1 MKKTYVNFASILVA
15 ALCLAFTACNGMTNS
30 GETGTVQ
37 VFIGGGAARAVGG
50 NGLPMFDGTNTTI
63 TVTDEDGEL
72 LAQGAT
78 SVVLNVAIG
87 TKITVKAVVTTAT
100 GKWRD
105 SETHTV
111 KPGVNNIDLKL
122 SKTPKVAAN
131 LLFSMKKDLS
141 GSTLLSLNTANG
153 TPLLDGISDNPKP
166 VTARDKIGRVYVLY
180 KDGNSGASLKR
191 FNVEGIED
199 TAFSA
204 NFANALTAASISISA
219 IDNIAID
226 RDEGYI
232 FLFKDNT
239 VYCFKEEITSSPS
252 GVISTY
258 FKSFGSDTFPSGTP
272 TLNVTAAAVDGGIMF
287 ITDESV
293 LYACKFGFQALPTP
307 GNKTLEFNTT
317 TSASANLDKLRKNS
331 AFGNNNTECTG
342 LFADDDDVY
351 CLLRE
356 QQLSDGQKYALG
368 LLVRY
373 EYSGSGHALTKK
385 DTIGLHSEAA
395 GPDSSLSFEA
405 GAFSN
410 PIGFIGYDEEN
421 IYIADDGVNIGYI
434 NENWRIKG
442 NKNRIAAFNRETKTL
457 TFSDTGATWYDEK
470 PKYPSG
476 TKTLLWGKDG
486 NQEFRYWIGEDGT
499 ETFLE
504 GNKLF
509 ASSVSPGSAEKPTD
523 VFCYDQDGNLYIV
536 WKDGSSR
543 YRVRRFA
550 LKEDGS
556 YNTQGMDTHTSFSTF
571 FDISAIA
578 VDISDGQNILYYAYK
593 DTNSSASGS
602 NGHIKK
608 YNWVLGTLFSTGLV
622 DSSYDVTFNADNAP
636 VTALAANKDGLFAGV
651 KEKYQPGGTAWL
663 YRLKIKKY
671 KKSNGG
677 VDGELTLVDQA
688 LEKTDLSGKSIDASF
703 TGDSYIQYGEA
714 INDLNVFDGV
724 LYALS
729 SKSRKIQKKNGF
741 PYYTDAFK
749 SSGTLYKIGSTHG
762 TLSGNAVVLAKKDWN
777 DANKIGY
784 GFYRFIAVKYDEAER
799 IKFIIA
805 SDGAWDENG
814 ISGRVS
820 SPKVANGNTD
830 RVLEYD
836 LKGNLQAE
844 REAGGRF
851 SKTLMIGS
859 DFYWD

>member
-1 MKKTYVNFASILVA
+1 MLYA
-15 ALCLAFTACNGMTNS
+15 
-30 GETGTVQ
+30 
-37 VFIGGGAARAVGG
+37 
-50 NGLPMFDGTNTTI
+50 D
-63 TVTDEDGEL
+63 
-72 LAQGAT
+72 T
-78 SVVLNVAIG
+78 S
-87 TKITVKAVVTTAT
+87 
-100 GKWRD
+100 
-105 SETHTV
+105 STH
-111 KPGVNNIDLKL
+111 
-122 SKTPKVAAN
+122 
-131 LLFSMKKDLS
+131 
-141 GSTLLSLNTANG
+141 
-153 TPLLDGISDNPKP
+153 
-166 VTARDKIGRVYVLY
+166 
-180 KDGNSGASLKR
+180 LKR
-191 FNVEGIED
+191 FNVEGNED
-199 TAFSA
+199 AGFGGH
-204 NFANALTAASISISA
+204 LTAALAAASVTIGN

-226 RDEGYI
+226 IDDNYI
-232 FLFKDNT
+232 FLFKENT
-239 VYCFKEEITSSPS
+239 VYCFKEKEDHSFESFSSALFPTVPASVPS
-252 GVISTY
+252 SSAVAVY
-258 FKSFGSDTFPSGTP
+258 DHVLFAVYNDTLF
-272 TLNVTAAAVDGGIMF
+272 
-287 ITDESV
+287 
-293 LYACKFGFQALPTP
+293 ACKFAFQPLPTQ
-307 GNKTLEFNTT
+307 GNKTLKFNAT
-317 TSASANLDKLRKNS
+317 TSASANLDKLRSN
-331 AFGNNNTECTG
+331 ALLFGNDLPECTG
-342 LFADDDDVY
+342 LFADDDEVY
-351 CLLRE
+351 CLLT
-356 QQLSDGQKYALG
+356 QQKYEAGKKYALG
-368 LLVRY
+368 QLVRY
-373 EYSGSGHALTKK
+373 EYSGSGSGYALTKK
-385 DTIGLHSEAA
+385 GETGLNPAA
-395 GPDSSLSFEA
+395 STGDPIAFNA
-405 GAFSN
+405 QYFSN

-457 TFSDTGATWYDEK
+457 TFSETGATWYDEK

-499 ETFLE
+499 ETFSE

-536 WKDGSSR
+536 WKDGSFH

-556 YNTQGMDTHTSFSTF
+556 YDTQGTDTHTSFSTF

-677 VDGELTLVDQA
+677 VDGELVLVNQA
-688 LEKTDLSGKSIDASF
+688 PVDTDLSGNPIDNTF
-703 TGDSYIQYGEA
+703 TGNIRIQYGES
-714 INDLNVFDGV
+714 INALQVFDGI

-729 SKSRKIQKKNGF
+729 SKSREIQKQGGI

-749 SSGTLYKIGSTHG
+749 SSGKLYKIGNTND

>member
-100 GKWRD
+100 GEWRD

-131 LLFSMKKDLS
+131 LLFSMKKDAS
-141 GSTLLSLNTANG
+141 GSVLLSLNTADG
-153 TPLLDGISDNPKP
+153 TSLLDGISDNPKP

-180 KDGNSGASLKR
+180 KDSIRHIKR
-191 FNVEGIED
+191 FDVDGNED
-199 TAFSA
+199 RAFRT
-204 NFANALTAASISISA
+204 NFTSALTAASISIST

-272 TLNVTAAAVDGGIMF
+272 ILNVTAAAVDGGIMF

-293 LYACKFGFQALPTP
+293 LYACKFGFQALPVP

-317 TSASANLDKLRKNS
+317 TSASANLDKLRKNG

-368 LLVRY
+368 QLVRY
-373 EYSGSGHALTKK
+373 KYSGSGSSYALTNKN
-385 DTIGLHSEAA
+385 TIGLHSEAA
-395 GPDSSLSFEA
+395 GSDSSLAFEA

-476 TKTLLWGKDG
+476 TKTLLWGKDE

-509 ASSVSPGSAEKPTD
+509 ASASAEKPTD

-543 YRVRRFA
+543 YRVRRFE

-556 YNTQGMDTHTSFSTF
+556 YNTQGTDTSSLTF
-571 FDISAIA
+571 FEISAIA

-593 DTNSSASGS
+593 DTRPSASGS

-608 YNWVLGTLFSTGLV
+608 YNWVLGTLFNTGLV
-622 DSSYDVTFNADNAP
+622 DNSYDVTFNANTEP

-651 KEKYQPGGTAWL
+651 KESYQDVGTVWQ

-671 KKSNGG
+671 KKSNG
-677 VDGELTLVDQA
+677 VADGELILVNQA
-688 LEKTDLSGKSIDASF
+688 PVDTDLSGKPIDNTF
-703 TGDSYIQYGEA
+703 TDHIRIQYGES
-714 INDLNVFDGV
+714 INALQVFDGV

-729 SKSRKIQKKNGF
+729 SKSRKTQKQNGI

-749 SSGTLYKIGSTHG
+749 SSGKLYKIGNTND

-814 ISGRVS
+814 IAAGQQI
-820 SPKVANGNTD
+820 PKPPAHNYD
-830 RVLEYD
+830 KVLEYD
-836 LKGNLQAE
+836 LAGSLQAE
-844 REAGGRF
+844 REAGGSF

-859 DFYWD
+859 GFDWN

>member
-105 SETHTV
+105 SQTHTV

-141 GSTLLSLNTANG
+141 GSALLSLNTADG
-153 TPLLDGISDNPKP
+153 TSLLDGISDNPKP

-199 TAFSA
+199 AIFQTSFPS
-204 NFANALTAASISISA
+204 ALTAASISISA

-239 VYCFKEEITSSPS
+239 VYCFKEKEDHSFESFSSDEFPTVS
-252 GVISTY
+252 AST
-258 FKSFGSDTFPSGTP
+258 KAS
-272 TLNVTAAAVDGGIMF
+272 AVAVGDKVLLAVYGQ
-287 ITDESV
+287 T
-293 LYACKFGFQALPTP
+293 LYACKFEFQNLPAS
-307 GNKTLEFNTT
+307 GNKTLKFNTT

-342 LFADDDDVY
+342 LFADDDGVY

-368 LLVRY
+368 QLVRY
-373 EYSGSGHALTKK
+373 EYSGSGYALTKK
-385 DTIGLHSEAA
+385 GETGLNPAA
-395 GPDSSLSFEA
+395 STGDPIAFNA
-405 GAFSN
+405 QYFSN

-677 VDGELTLVDQA
+677 VDGELVLVNQA
-688 LEKTDLSGKSIDASF
+688 PVDTDLSGNPIDNTF
-703 TGDSYIQYGEA
+703 TGNIRIQYGES
-714 INDLNVFDGV
+714 INALQVFDGI

-729 SKSRKIQKKNGF
+729 SKSREIQKQGGI

-749 SSGTLYKIGSTHG
+749 SSGKLYKIGRTND

-799 IKFIIA
+799 VKFIIA

-814 ISGRVS
+814 ITAGQQI
-820 SPKVANGNTD
+820 PKPPAHNYD
-830 RVLEYD
+830 KVLEYD
-836 LKGNLQAE
+836 LAGSLQAE
-844 REAGGRF
+844 REAGGSF
-851 SKTLMIGS
+851 SKTVTVGS
-859 DFYWD
+859 GFGWD

>member
-100 GKWRD
+100 GEWRD
-105 SETHTV
+105 SQTHTV

-141 GSTLLSLNTANG
+141 GSTLLSLNTADG
-153 TPLLDGISDNPKP
+153 TSLLDGISDNPKP
-166 VTARDKIGRVYVLY
+166 VTARDKIGRIYVLY
-180 KDGNSGASLKR
+180 ADTSSTHLKR
-191 FNVEGIED
+191 FNVEGNED
-199 TAFSA
+199 AGFGGH
-204 NFANALTAASISISA
+204 LTAALAAASVTIGN

-226 RDEGYI
+226 IDDNYI
-232 FLFKDNT
+232 FLFKENT
-239 VYCFKEEITSSPS
+239 VYCFKEKEDHSFESFSSALFPTVPASVPS
-252 GVISTY
+252 SSAVAVY
-258 FKSFGSDTFPSGTP
+258 DHVLFAVYNDTLF
-272 TLNVTAAAVDGGIMF
+272 
-287 ITDESV
+287 
-293 LYACKFGFQALPTP
+293 ACKFEFQPLPTQ
-307 GNKTLEFNTT
+307 GNKTLKFNAT
-317 TSASANLDKLRKNS
+317 TSASANLDKLRSN
-331 AFGNNNTECTG
+331 ALLFGNDLPECTG
-342 LFADDDDVY
+342 LFADDDEVY
-351 CLLRE
+351 CLLT
-356 QQLSDGQKYALG
+356 QQKYEAGKKYALG
-368 LLVRY
+368 QLVRY
-373 EYSGSGHALTKK
+373 EYSGSGSGYALTKK
-385 DTIGLHSEAA
+385 GETGLNPAA
-395 GPDSSLSFEA
+395 STGDPIAFNA
-405 GAFSN
+405 QYFSN

-556 YNTQGMDTHTSFSTF
+556 YNTQGMDTSFSTF

-578 VDISDGQNILYYAYK
+578 VDISDGKNYLYYVYEDGPNK
-593 DTNSSASGS
+593 HIQRYSWNSTS
-602 NGHIKK
+602 
-608 YNWVLGTLFSTGLV
+608 FSTATL
-622 DSSYDVTFNADNAP
+622 DSTYGVHSNSGGISF
-636 VTALAANKDGLFAGV
+636 TALAANKDGLFAGTRTV
-651 KEKYQPGGTAWL
+651 NISPAGYTL
-663 YRLKIKKY
+663 SVKKY
-671 KKSNGG
+671 DKQ
-677 VDGELTLVDQA
+677 DGADKGTMNVGSVQETPT
-688 LEKTDLSGKSIDASF
+688 EPSGHPYPPYTKIM
-703 TGDSYIQYGEA
+703 GA
-714 INDLNVFDGV
+714 INDLQILDGV
-724 LYALS
+724 LYAVT
-729 SKSRKIQKKNGF
+729 SKEEYGMKKTSFN
-741 PYYTDAFK
+741 YKADTFK
-749 SSGTLYKIGSTHG
+749 NSGKLYKIGSTKDG
-762 TLSGNAVVLAKKDWN
+762 FSGSAVELAKKDPVGTAGN
-777 DANKIGY
+777 EVGY

-799 IKFIIA
+799 IRLIIA
-805 SDGAWDENG
+805 SDGAWGKDGTVMFPEQPYCKNAD
-814 ISGRVS
+814 
-820 SPKVANGNTD
+820 K
-830 RVLEYD
+830 VLEYD
-836 LKGNLQAE
+836 LKGSLQGE
-844 REAGGRF
+844 QNSGGSF
-851 SKTLMIGS
+851 SKVLQESG
-859 DFYWD
+859 FEWN